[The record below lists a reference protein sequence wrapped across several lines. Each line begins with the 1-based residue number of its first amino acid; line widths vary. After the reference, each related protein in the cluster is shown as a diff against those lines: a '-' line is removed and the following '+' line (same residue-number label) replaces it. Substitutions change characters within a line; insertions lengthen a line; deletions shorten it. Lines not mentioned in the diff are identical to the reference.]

1 MLTAIKSC
9 YVLARSSRTENALFA
24 GKRAAARPYPTDA
37 SEAEVERMEAAIE
50 VIAEL
55 QLTAE
60 QLKVGIPC

>member
-1 MLTAIKSC
+1 MKDQCNFHPLQI
-9 YVLARSSRTENALFA
+9 YRSRGSHHIGA

-60 QLKVGIPC
+60 QLKVLS